1 VATRRRAVGS
11 DSRVTVSRRYHRPLF
26 ETGGFI
32 VYRRIVV
39 LAALLSSLSAF
50 AADVAGTW
58 KLTVKMSAGTG
69 TPTLVLQQDG
79 ENLTGTYTGRFG
91 ASPIKGTL
99 KGNAIEFSFTVTGPM
114 GGSGDVTYQGT
125 VDGASMSGTVNLGPM
140 GDGTFTGTKQ

>member
-1 VATRRRAVGS
+1 MS
-11 DSRVTVSRRYHRPLF
+11 
-26 ETGGFI
+26 
-32 VYRRIVV
+32 RIVAV
-39 LAALLSSLSAF
+39 VALLLSSLSAF

-58 KLTVKMSAGTG
+58 NLNVKMSAGTG

-79 ENLTGTYTGRFG
+79 EQLTGTYTGRFG

-99 KGNAIEFSFTVTGPM
+99 QGNAIEFSFTVSGPM
-114 GGSGDVTYQGT
+114 GSGDVTYKGT